1 VSNGG
6 NAVRLERPFEADID
20 RVFRAQALD
29 GHHLELI
36 HQRLPA
42 GADPHQ
48 YQHGWDAALASLS
61 TASMPSS
68 STPPAT
74 AAGTSRLLNISSSAM
89 DSSCPAR
96 LSSTAPPSLHSR
108 QVDKRS

>member
-1 VSNGG
+1 MSKGG

-20 RVFRAQALD
+20 RAQALD

-74 AAGTSRLLNISSSAM
+74 GGKHVKIA
-89 DSSCPAR
+89 
-96 LSSTAPPSLHSR
+96 
-108 QVDKRS
+108 